1 MEINETLLRQIIEEV
16 LVEMK
21 PGADKPVSFSAPAA
35 FVASAAP
42 VTFAPFLGDSLP
54 MEIG

>member
-21 PGADKPVSFSAPAA
+21 SGADKPISLARLRLLSPLPRRSPLRLCPAT
-35 FVASAAP
+35 AS
-42 VTFAPFLGDSLP
+42 
-54 MEIG
+54 